1 MSILINSETI
11 YLFKYFNDANEE
23 KFRFIFRSIGQYN
36 LYIFLC
42 LASKIFMYILSNAI
56 SSKKLWILGVR
67 FKGQLS
73 AQFGCLRNC
82 ARIDGIEKKK
92 NEEGNCKISVV
103 YVLVIPRVT

>member
-1 MSILINSETI
+1 
-11 YLFKYFNDANEE
+11 
-23 KFRFIFRSIGQYN
+23 
-36 LYIFLC
+36 
-42 LASKIFMYILSNAI
+42 MYILSNAI

-92 NEEGNCKISVV
+92 NEEEGNCKVSVV
-103 YVLVIPRVT
+103 HVLVIPRVT

>member
-1 MSILINSETI
+1 
-11 YLFKYFNDANEE
+11 
-23 KFRFIFRSIGQYN
+23 
-36 LYIFLC
+36 
-42 LASKIFMYILSNAI
+42 MYILSNAI

-92 NEEGNCKISVV
+92 KMKKKETVK
-103 YVLVIPRVT
+103 

>member
-1 MSILINSETI
+1 
-11 YLFKYFNDANEE
+11 
-23 KFRFIFRSIGQYN
+23 
-36 LYIFLC
+36 
-42 LASKIFMYILSNAI
+42 MYILSNAI

-82 ARIDGIEKKK
+82 ARSDGIEKKKK

-103 YVLVIPRVT
+103 HVLVIPRVT

>member
-1 MSILINSETI
+1 
-11 YLFKYFNDANEE
+11 
-23 KFRFIFRSIGQYN
+23 
-36 LYIFLC
+36 
-42 LASKIFMYILSNAI
+42 MYILSNAI

-92 NEEGNCKISVV
+92 KMKKETVK
-103 YVLVIPRVT
+103 

>member
-1 MSILINSETI
+1 
-11 YLFKYFNDANEE
+11 
-23 KFRFIFRSIGQYN
+23 
-36 LYIFLC
+36 
-42 LASKIFMYILSNAI
+42 MYILSNAI

-82 ARIDGIEKKK
+82 ARIEGIEKKK

-103 YVLVIPRVT
+103 HVLVIPRVT